1 MEVIKIKQYFY
12 KSPFLILIYT
22 TVTALII
29 ISFSSIINQFFNFN
43 KTLTFLSDD
52 YVIAKIS
59 NHNTDSTALNRE
71 KLVKSLEKIKS
82 GFVFVRDYSTTNSE
96 EIFYDDGSLFNIKM
110 ISGRKFS
117 QHDFTDLTN
126 TAIVAKNYISKCKH
140 EGNNLILIHDNKEFE
155 VIGIFDNSSDSTQF
169 KINYYVNYKS
179 ANLLTEPSDGTY
191 YFDSKNSSLIEFKK
205 VLNNINDIGSKPVIE
220 YTQAKT
226 DSKSLLNV
234 VSNSKSIIA
243 TVLLTMLLVLLN
255 VFSSTYNWINGR
267 RKEISIRKMV
277 GATDREISRY
287 IIKGYLLLVTISFII
302 GFIGSV
308 IFIKVYHPPLTG
320 ETVSPWVIVFNYIFV
335 NVIGLMIITASLN
348 SYYRKQI
355 IQVLR

>member
-1 MEVIKIKQYFY
+1 MAKENKARFVILGLLAHEPMSGYDIKKRIEYSISNFYDISYGQIYPELARMEV
-12 KSPFLILIYT
+12 
-22 TVTALII
+22 
-29 ISFSSIINQFFNFN
+29 
-43 KTLTFLSDD
+43 
-52 YVIAKIS
+52 
-59 NHNTDSTALNRE
+59 
-71 KLVKSLEKIKS
+71 
-82 GFVFVRDYSTTNSE
+82 
-96 EIFYDDGSLFNIKM
+96 
-110 ISGRKFS
+110 
-117 QHDFTDLTN
+117 
-126 TAIVAKNYISKCKH
+126 
-140 EGNNLILIHDNKEFE
+140 
-155 VIGIFDNSSDSTQF
+155 
-169 KINYYVNYKS
+169 

-191 YFDSKNSSLIEFKK
+191 YFDSKNSSLIEFNK